1 MSGFSLPSKHVP
13 VHRIQGI
20 PPNIYTKG
28 ILAFLP
34 VETAPANIQIERL
47 LELKYFFSLSFSQ
60 LGQWKVKSCEE
71 KLKYVCKKKGEVLNE
86 TKSDEG
92 CSLEEVIERLY
103 FSYRHFGSEACLKS
117 LTSSTSISVLS
128 IH

>member
-1 MSGFSLPSKHVP
+1 M
-13 VHRIQGI
+13 
-20 PPNIYTKG
+20 
-28 ILAFLP
+28 
-34 VETAPANIQIERL
+34 ETAPANIQIERL

-92 CSLEEVIERLY
+92 CSLEEVIESLY